1 MSTYDFDKVLSDY
14 ANGRMTLEMA
24 MGHSLQ
30 HIGKLYEAL
39 AAANPSRSAGQIK
52 IDALEKRVNSQQT
65 ALDRLTAFMEKV
77 LRKPKQPNSP
87 SQPKPDQP

>member
-1 MSTYDFDKVLSDY
+1 MSTYDYDKVMADY
-14 ANGRMTLEMA
+14 ANGRMTVEMA

-39 AAANPSRSAGQIK
+39 GAANASRPPGQQARL
-52 IDALEKRVNSQQT
+52 DALERRVH
-65 ALDRLTAFMEKV
+65 ALQAAVDRLTAFIEQGRAK
-77 LRKPKQPNSP
+77 RKQASP